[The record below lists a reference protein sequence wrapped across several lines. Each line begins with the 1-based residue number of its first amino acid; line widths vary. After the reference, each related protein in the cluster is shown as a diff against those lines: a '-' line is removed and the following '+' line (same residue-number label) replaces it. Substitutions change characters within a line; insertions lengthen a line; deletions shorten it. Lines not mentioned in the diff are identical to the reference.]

1 MAIFSEMDHRLSI
14 VKRWSIVHT
23 IQVQSVAEHCFN
35 VERIAIRIARDWF
48 DNTEPVELFEISQ
61 YALHHDDFEAVSGD
75 IASTVKRYFDEEK
88 AEIEH
93 ADIIPKLKQPHV
105 YVRNIVKLADRL
117 EWFWFLT
124 MEMAL
129 GNRYVEEYRTE
140 LYGII
145 HQFTLD
151 HFAPHIDK
159 VLLEMRSMRPML
171 RDYKWR

>member
-23 IQVQSVAEHCFN
+23 IQQQSVAEHCFN
-35 VERIAIRIARDWF
+35 VERIAIRLARDWF
-48 DNTEPVELFEISQ
+48 NFEDQTDLFKVSQ

-75 IASTVKRYFDEEK
+75 TPSTVKRYFDVERAEK
-88 AEIEH
+88 EH
-93 ADIIPKLKQPHV
+93 ADIIPKYEKPHILIQH
-105 YVRNIVKLADRL
+105 IVKMADRL
-117 EWFWFLT
+117 EWYWFLS

-145 HQFTLD
+145 HQFTID
-151 HFAPHIDK
+151 HFKEHTER
-159 VLLEMRSMRPML
+159 VLQEMRNMRPML